1 MADDQRA
8 ALYRATV
15 QKQGATRFDI
25 QRTAEREYAPLV
37 KGGKSRSLYFQS
49 ARSNDYR
56 PAYCKR
62 AELGLNFQYR
72 ARVI

>member
-25 QRTAEREYAPLV
+25 QRTAERDMPPPQGWEIQVPLF
-37 KGGKSRSLYFQS
+37 SECQIERLQT
-49 ARSNDYR
+49 RLL
-56 PAYCKR
+56 R
-62 AELGLNFQYR
+62 ACRIGLNFQYR